1 MAIILPR
8 RAALLQVGAQVGADV
23 LKHKLGYSKTSDRQ
37 SRGRGK
43 RALEE
48 RMRLGKATL
57 CAAAWRG
64 RAKRASIALL
74 LTVMALCWSSAQA
87 APPPKSQ
94 AAVEESSGSAQ
105 TMPEPQ
111 VRDIAEQAV
120 RRLDLQTELLR
131 EPELFGWQIQLPPEV
146 LWLVVIVGVGVL
158 LYAFRDMIPALRVGR
173 DGAWADEEAGSAE
186 LPTQPPA
193 IALGAA
199 DALAAQGHFAE
210 AMHVLLL
217 HALAVIRR
225 RLDEPFA
232 DSMTSR
238 EILRSRQLPDGL
250 RAPLR
255 EVVSRV
261 EWSYFGEHPAA
272 RDDYAAC
279 RTSFATL
286 AQALHGGAA
295 A

>member
-1 MAIILPR
+1 
-8 RAALLQVGAQVGADV
+8 
-23 LKHKLGYSKTSDRQ
+23 
-37 SRGRGK
+37 
-43 RALEE
+43 
-48 RMRLGKATL
+48 MRVGKASFCT
-57 CAAAWRG
+57 AARRG
-64 RAKRASIALL
+64 RAKCASIALL
-74 LTVMALCWSSAQA
+74 LIVAALCCTSAYA
-87 APPPKSQ
+87 EPKSQ
-94 AAVEESSGSAQ
+94 GAVEEADRSAQ
-105 TMPEPQ
+105 TLPEPQ

-120 RRLDLQTELLR
+120 RRLDLQIELLR
-131 EPELFGWQIQLPPEV
+131 EPEAFGWQLKLPPEV
-146 LWLVVIVGVGVL
+146 LWFVVIVGVAVL
-158 LYAFRDMIPALRVGR
+158 LYAFRDMIPALRARR
-173 DGAWADEEAGSAE
+173 DSAWASDDAGGAE
-186 LPTQPPA
+186 LRAMEPA

-199 DALAAQGHFAE
+199 DGLAAHGRFAE

-255 EVVSRV
+255 EVVGRV

-279 RTSFATL
+279 RASFATL
-286 AQALHGGAA
+286 AQELRGGELRGAVAA
-295 A
+295 

>member
-1 MAIILPR
+1 MRLDKATGCT
-8 RAALLQVGAQVGADV
+8 AL
-23 LKHKLGYSKTSDRQ
+23 
-37 SRGRGK
+37 RGRMK
-43 RALEE
+43 RV
-48 RMRLGKATL
+48 
-57 CAAAWRG
+57 
-64 RAKRASIALL
+64 SIALL
-74 LTVMALCWSSAQA
+74 LSVAVPCCASAQTA
-87 APPPKSQ
+87 PKSQ
-94 AAVEESSGSAQ
+94 GAVEEADRSAPAQ
-105 TMPEPQ
+105 TMPEPK
-111 VRDIAEQAV
+111 VRSIAEDAV

-131 EPELFGWQIQLPPEV
+131 QPEPLVRPISLPPEV
-146 LWLVVIVGVGVL
+146 LWFVVIVGVAVL
-158 LYAFRDMIPALRVGR
+158 LYAFRDMIPALRFGR
-173 DGAWADEEAGSAE
+173 DGAWTPEEAGSDE
-186 LPTQPPA
+186 LQTQPPA

-199 DALAAQGHFAE
+199 DALALQGRFAE

-217 HALAVIRR
+217 HALVVIRR

-255 EVVSRV
+255 EVVGRV

-272 RDDYAAC
+272 QEDYAAC